1 MTFGIVGYRSGVQG
15 FFFPASLFLA
25 QDNILRDSLLTFLLF
40 LLANS
45 LACNPGT
52 PAGLGEVSPATG
64 LSGPRAEEPG
74 QADPQEPT
82 GQDPVENVAIQQ
94 PKAPAEG
101 ESGEPALAGK
111 KKKHTNRLVDETSPY
126 LLMHAHNPVDWYPW
140 GEEAFEKAKKENKV
154 VFLSIGYSSC
164 HWCHVM
170 EHESFMDEEIAK
182 YLNEHFVCIKVDREE
197 RPDIDQIYMR
207 ATVMINGRGG
217 WPMSVF
223 MTPKAEP
230 FFGGS
235 YFPARDGDR
244 EGIIGFLPLTE
255 KVQQAWKE
263 MPEVLQKDGKKLAEY
278 VKADLDGRRPVSL
291 TPLGKEILD
300 NTVESLQQQFDA
312 EHGGFGFSPAEPMR
326 PKFPSPSNLDF
337 LVYRLQQAEGEIK
350 ELPEWKML
358 ARQLD
363 RMAMGGIRDHLGGGF
378 HRYSVDRFW
387 LIPHFEK
394 MLYDNGQLASVYSE
408 AYKLSGDEEYRLV
421 VQEILDFVEREMT
434 GEKGGFYSALDA
446 DSEGEEGRFYRWEKQ
461 QLEESLEAAEYSLFA
476 GIYGINDG
484 PNFEQEY
491 YVPFLS
497 KTRSALATGKE
508 LSHKQLEEQLRPVRQ
523 KLFTLR
529 AERVRP
535 FTDDKILTSW
545 NGLMIRGFADAGRL
559 LEQPG
564 YIETAEK
571 AATFVLEELSTK
583 EGRLLRTY
591 RDGEAKLNAY
601 VVDYAFLVEGLIA
614 LHRATDKKKWLDE
627 ADRLMKIQL
636 ELFWDDENSG
646 FFFTSDDH
654 ESLLA
659 RGKNPVD
666 GAQPSG
672 NSVSVQNL
680 IYLAGEL
687 DNKEYLEHADGTI
700 RSVSGI
706 LSNSPSA
713 SPRMVIA
720 VGQRLD
726 ADSE

>member
-1 MTFGIVGYRSGVQG
+1 M
-15 FFFPASLFLA
+15 
-25 QDNILRDSLLTFLLF
+25 
-40 LLANS
+40 
-45 LACNPGT
+45 
-52 PAGLGEVSPATG
+52 
-64 LSGPRAEEPG
+64 
-74 QADPQEPT
+74 
-82 GQDPVENVAIQQ
+82 
-94 PKAPAEG
+94 
-101 ESGEPALAGK
+101 
-111 KKKHTNRLVDETSPY
+111 DETSPY

-182 YLNEHFVCIKVDREE
+182 YLNEHFICIKVDREE

-207 ATVMINGRGG
+207 ATVLINGRGG

-223 MTPKAEP
+223 MTPGAEP

-244 EGIIGFLPLTE
+244 EGIMGFLPLIE
-255 KVQQAWKE
+255 KVQNAWKE
-263 MPEVLQKDGKKLAEY
+263 MPEVLEADGKKLAEY
-278 VKADLDGRRPVSL
+278 VKTDLDGRRPGSL
-291 TPLGKEILD
+291 TPLGKDVLD
-300 NTVESLQQQFDA
+300 NTVQSLRQQFDV

-337 LVYRLQQAEGEIK
+337 LIYRLQHAEGEIK
-350 ELPEWKML
+350 ELPEWVML
-358 ARQLD
+358 VRQLD

-408 AYKLSGDEEYRLV
+408 AYKLTGDEEYRQV
-421 VQEILDFVEREMT
+421 VEEMLAFITREMT
-434 GEKGGFYSALDA
+434 GEHGGFYSALDA
-446 DSEGEEGRFYRWEKQ
+446 DSEGEEGRFYRWEK
-461 QLEESLEAAEYSLFA
+461 
-476 GIYGINDG
+476 
-484 PNFEQEY
+484 
-491 YVPFLS
+491 
-497 KTRSALATGKE
+497 
-508 LSHKQLEEQLRPVRQ
+508 KQLEEQLSAVDYSLFARIYGINDEPNFEEEYYVPMLSETRAELLPKYEMSRQ
-523 KLFTLR
+523 QLEAKLLPIRQQLFTRR

-535 FTDDKILTSW
+535 LTDDKILTSW
-545 NGLMIRGFADAGRL
+545 NGLMIRGFADAGRI
-559 LEQPG
+559 LEKPG
-564 YIETAEK
+564 YLETAEK
-571 AATFVLEELSTK
+571 AARFVLEQLSDQ
-583 EGRLLRTY
+583 EGRLLRTF
-591 RDGEAKLNAY
+591 RGGEAKLNAY
-601 VVDYAFLVEGLIA
+601 LVDYAFLVEGLLS
-614 LHRATDKKKWLDE
+614 LHRATGKKEWLDE

-636 ELFWDDENSG
+636 ELYWDDTNSG
-646 FFFTSDDH
+646 FFFTSNDH

-680 IYLAGEL
+680 LTLAHEL
-687 DNKEYLEHADGTI
+687 ENEEYLERADRTI

-720 VGQRLD
+720 VGQLLEARGK
-726 ADSE
+726 E